1 MFKLIHVAQK
11 YRVYKYLQWICH
23 WILNWCHLLQRR
35 FYQFLI
41 QNWHWIQYMII
52 FVWAITYLS
61 GSDDYHQFFILINAA
76 KVTKGIMNKGII
88 FRPPF
93 TSLDGINFIH
103 FLSLYFP
110 RLRSE
115 MISYMNH
122 FENYLVLLA
131 IGTNIQANWTN
142 RVKPWNP
149 KI

>member
-1 MFKLIHVAQK
+1 MNLSLDFELMSSSPKKVLSIPNLELALDPI
-11 YRVYKYLQWICH
+11 YDNICLGNNLPV
-23 WILNWCHLLQRR
+23 WVWWLSP
-35 FYQFLI
+35 
-41 QNWHWIQYMII
+41 I
-52 FVWAITYLS
+52 FCFDQCRL
-61 GSDDYHQFFILINAA
+61 
-76 KVTKGIMNKGII
+76 TKGIMNKGII

-93 TSLDGINFIH
+93 TSLDGINFIR

>member
-1 MFKLIHVAQK
+1 MNLSLDFELMSSSPKKVLSIPNLELALDPT
-11 YRVYKYLQWICH
+11 YDNIC
-23 WILNWCHLLQRR
+23 LGNNLP
-35 FYQFLI
+35 
-41 QNWHWIQYMII
+41 
-52 FVWAITYLS
+52 
-61 GSDDYHQFFILINAA
+61 GSDDYHQFSVLINAA

-131 IGTNIQANWTN
+131 IGTNIQAN
-142 RVKPWNP
+142 
-149 KI
+149 